1 MTPFGIILV
10 IAVFSTQVMQTITQ
24 PKKYRCASFRPLPQP
39 ESEPISS
46 FYLRLPPLSATKSQS
61 TTTKSPAASGSKSP
75 VSVIKSQSSASK
87 SSSSIPKSPSSVSKS
102 SSLITKPSST
112 VQKVTNSSRTA
123 NKSTPDSFSLFKLPL
138 QLISSLLVPMVP
150 STIRQNTSTVI
161 SPQFNFQMPLTFS
174 TVHQPKYT
182 PSDTN
187 ISPVPCNTN
196 NLSTPCNSLPG
207 NTNILPNPCNSLPGN
222 TNTLPNPCNSLP
234 GNTNILPNP
243 CNSPPGITNTIP
255 NPCNSLPGNT
265 NTLPNPCNSL
275 PGNTNTLPNPCNTLP
290 GNTNTL
296 PNTCNS
302 TTGNNINN
310 SNYVFCTS
318 LLGNSHKSIIYNWI
332 CNYLLNKIQNV
343 NNNTPPIKCISTSTE
358 PNPPVTDNPTVTPII
373 PTDSTVTSS
382 TEGTTSTEDTP
393 TEDTPT
399 GDTPITEVTP
409 KDNSTPNINI
419 STTTLVPPCTLTTR
433 FHKPCLPPIHHIPKP
448 KPCSLPAVTNSHSH
462 TSLNKH
468 HCPLHHTACPPSHAH
483 FHPLLNPTTYK
494 SNTELTSPQEEILLK
509 IIKSLISN
517 SNLQSPSKS
526 K

>member
-1 MTPFGIILV
+1 MTPFGIVLV
-10 IAVFSTQVMQTITQ
+10 IAVFSTQVIQTITQ

-61 TTTKSPAASGSKSP
+61 TTTKSPASGSKLP
-75 VSVIKSQSSASK
+75 VSVIKSPSSVSK
-87 SSSSIPKSPSSVSKS
+87 SSSSIPKSPSSVPKS

-112 VQKVTNSSRTA
+112 VQKVTNSSRIA

-138 QLISSLLVPMVP
+138 QLISSLLVPIIP

-187 ISPVPCNTN
+187 NLPVSCNTN
-196 NLSTPCNSLPG
+196 NLSTPCN
-207 NTNILPNPCNSLPGN
+207 TLPGN
-222 TNTLPNPCNSLP
+222 TNTLPNPCS
-234 GNTNILPNP
+234 
-243 CNSPPGITNTIP
+243 SPPDITNTIP

-265 NTLPNPCNSL
+265 NTLPNPCNTNTQ
-275 PGNTNTLPNPCNTLP
+275 PGIKNTLPNPCNTLP
-290 GNTNTL
+290 GNTNTSTSHDNL
-296 PNTCNS
+296 KSCNTNTISNPCNS
-302 TTGNNINN
+302 TTSNINN
-310 SNYVFCTS
+310 SNYVFCTT
-318 LLGNSHKSIIYNWI
+318 LLGNSHKSIIFNWI

-358 PNPPVTDNPTVTPII
+358 SNPPVTDNPTATPII
-373 PTDSTVTSS
+373 PTDSTVTS
-382 TEGTTSTEDTP
+382 TEGTTPTEDTP
-393 TEDTPT
+393 TEDTP
-399 GDTPITEVTP
+399 ITEDTP
-409 KDNSTPNINI
+409 KDNTTPNVNI
-419 STTTLVPPCTLTTR
+419 PTTTLVPPCTLTTR
-433 FHKPCLPPIHHIPKP
+433 LHKLCLPSIHHIPKP
-448 KPCSLPAVTNSHSH
+448 KPCSLPAVTNSHPH
-462 TSLNKH
+462 ISLNKH
-468 HCPLHHTACPPSHAH
+468 HCPLHHAACPPSHAY

-494 SNTELTSPQEEILLK
+494 STDLTSPQEEILLK
-509 IIKSLISN
+509 IIKSLISD

>member
-75 VSVIKSQSSASK
+75 VSVIKSPSSVSK
-87 SSSSIPKSPSSVSKS
+87 SSSSIPKSPSSVPKS

-138 QLISSLLVPMVP
+138 QLISSLLVPIIP

-187 ISPVPCNTN
+187 NSPVPCNTN
-196 NLSTPCNSLPG
+196 NLSTH
-207 NTNILPNPCNSLPGN
+207 
-222 TNTLPNPCNSLP
+222 PCNSLP

-265 NTLPNPCNSL
+265 NTI
-275 PGNTNTLPNPCNTLP
+275 PNPCNTLP
-290 GNTNTL
+290 GNTNTQ
-296 PNTCNS
+296 PGNTNIQPDNTNTQPGNTNTSTSHDNSKSCNTNTISNPCNS
-302 TTGNNINN
+302 TTGISINN

-373 PTDSTVTSS
+373 PTDSTVTS

-393 TEDTPT
+393 TEDTST
-399 GDTPITEVTP
+399 GDTPITEDTP
-409 KDNSTPNINI
+409 KDNSTPDVNI

-448 KPCSLPAVTNSHSH
+448 KPCSLPAVTNSNPHI
-462 TSLNKH
+462 SLNKH
-468 HCPLHHTACPPSHAH
+468 HCPLHHAACPPSHAY

-494 SNTELTSPQEEILLK
+494 YNTDLTSPQEEILLK